1 MKVCVCV
8 CVAREHSQ
16 PSTSQHGGFNPFTG
30 GGVLPE
36 LTSELRFCPAQPV
49 RTGNSQV
56 RTRGSTH
63 TRGHLP
69 DAGLGGTCR
78 LAHRGESGTFSR
90 LPGIPATARG
100 FSTSPQIRGP
110 EEGSQSREV
119 KMQIPTAGWIRSSA
133 LSLCLHTHTHTQ
145 RENGSQLRK
154 SRRNAPTEVAR
165 G

>member
-1 MKVCVCV
+1 MWPENTANLPHHNTEALTRLQEVEFCLSSDLTANK
-8 CVAREHSQ
+8 HQ
-16 PSTSQHGGFNPFTG
+16 P
-30 GGVLPE
+30 
-36 LTSELRFCPAQPV
+36 RFCRAEPV

-56 RTRGSTH
+56 RTRRSTH
-63 TRGHLP
+63 ARGHLP

-78 LAHRGESGTFSR
+78 LADRGESGTFSR

-110 EEGSQSREV
+110 EEGSQSWEV
-119 KMQIPTAGWIRSSA
+119 KTQIQTAGWIRSSA

-145 RENGSQLRK
+145 KGSQLRK
-154 SRRNAPTEVAR
+154 SRLNAPTEVAR